1 MAGEG
6 PAGLRGGD
14 LAAALARLVDDQ
26 RRHGRAVDLDVGG
39 LPGELPRDVQVVVL
53 VVQEALSNVERHSGA
68 GRASVVVDD
77 HPVVR
82 SGIVG
87 MLSSAADLEVVAE
100 AADGASAVAVV
111 ADARP
116 DVVLMD
122 LRMPVLDG
130 VETTRRI
137 LAEPGAPRVV
147 VLTTYDTDG
156 DILRAVA
163 RGLSNAAIGRE
174 LFISEATVKTH
185 LLRINVKL
193 GVESRT
199 AAVTEAVRRGLI
211 ELG

>member
-1 MAGEG
+1 M
-6 PAGLRGGD
+6 
-14 LAAALARLVDDQ
+14 
-26 RRHGRAVDLDVGG
+26 
-39 LPGELPRDVQVVVL
+39 L